1 MVRVHPDPPFKQSK
15 KIKLVTLS
23 IFVFNRAMKNNV
35 EWLQKF
41 IWFSEGVILAT
52 IALATLFAAGIEI
65 DRLIMVK
72 VVDLSDL
79 FLLFIYAEVLGMVGI
94 FYRDK
99 RIPVT
104 LPIIIA
110 ITAIIIFPF
119 IIIILSLLKYFLIM
133 VPYIIIIIVVKLF
146 SFLNISGTTAATAI
160 TITIVPNA
168 IKRDASRIIQ

>member
-1 MVRVHPDPPFKQSK
+1 
-15 KIKLVTLS
+15 
-23 IFVFNRAMKNNV
+23 MKNNV

-65 DRLIMVK
+65 DTLIMVK

-110 ITAIIIFPF
+110 ITA
-119 IIIILSLLKYFLIM
+119 LTRM
-133 VPYIIIIIVVKLF
+133 IVIETKDF
-146 SFLNISGTTAATAI
+146 DGLNIIYEASGILLLAI
-160 TITIVPNA
+160 SAYIMSMKDKMSLA
-168 IKRDASRIIQ
+168 KIKLRQEISEQVAEEK

>member
-110 ITAIIIFPF
+110 ITA
-119 IIIILSLLKYFLIM
+119 LTRM
-133 VPYIIIIIVVKLF
+133 IVIETKDF
-146 SFLNISGTTAATAI
+146 DGLNIIYEASGILLLAI
-160 TITIVPNA
+160 SAYIMSMKDKMSLA
-168 IKRDASRIIQ
+168 KIKLRQEISEQVAEEE